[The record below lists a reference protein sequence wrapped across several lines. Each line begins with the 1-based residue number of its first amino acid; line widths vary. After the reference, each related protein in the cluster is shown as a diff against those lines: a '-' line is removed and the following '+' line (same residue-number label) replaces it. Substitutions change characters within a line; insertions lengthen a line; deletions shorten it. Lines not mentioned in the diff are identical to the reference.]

1 MSSVAPPSAGDNR
14 LERCIRDLAALNAL
28 PAMCIG
34 RSPSEALELVLEA
47 LPTALSAELVL
58 LRLPG
63 SPTEERGTLQG
74 RRLSAEQLAAIE
86 LARSLGNGG
95 EGAFELEGGAV
106 FRYYEAEVPIGKR
119 RGLLLVARR
128 TPLDRDTDRV
138 LVRSAANLV
147 GVTLETANV
156 LEAAQRKD
164 EFLAALGHELRSPMA
179 PILTAVELL
188 ARHPEADRER
198 QVIERNTRHLAR
210 LVDDLLDISRVTRGH
225 IELKNEPV
233 SLASLLE
240 RATELVMPSVVRLG
254 HSLHVGSAGETML
267 RGDPVRL
274 VQVFGNLLTN
284 AAKFTAAGGR
294 IDVDVEQAAGKVAV
308 TVRDNGRGIAPEAL
322 GRIFEPFVQADA
334 ADDQRRGGL
343 GLGLAIVRDLV
354 ARHGGN
360 VTASSA
366 GRGRGAAFRV
376 ELPVVPAVE
385 APVST
390 REPETTSTRSGIRVL
405 VVDDNVDVAE
415 LLSEALSDAGF
426 QTAVAFDARAAL
438 ELWRQFGP
446 HAGVLDVGL
455 PELDGYE
462 LARTLR
468 SEHGSEPTLIAA
480 TGYGGQQERTRA
492 VDAGFDFH
500 FVKPVSVRDLV
511 GALDERV
518 IRAGTGQE
526 GPPRRS

>member
-1 MSSVAPPSAGDNR
+1 MTSAAPPSAGENR

-34 RSPSEALELVLEA
+34 RSPNEALELVLDA

-63 SPTEERGTLQG
+63 SPAEERGTLRG
-74 RRLSAEQLAAIE
+74 RPLTTEERAAVE
-86 LARSLGNGG
+86 RARALGNGN
-95 EGAFELEGGAV
+95 EGAFELEGGAG
-106 FRYYEAEVPIGKR
+106 FRYFEAEVPIGKR

-164 EFLAALGHELRSPMA
+164 EFLAALGHELRSPLA

-188 ARHPEADRER
+188 ARRPEAERER

-225 IELKNEPV
+225 IELKDEPV
-233 SLASLLE
+233 ALASLLE
-240 RATELVMPSVVRLG
+240 RATELVMPSIMRLG
-254 HSLHVGSAGETML
+254 HTLHVSSAGDTML

-294 IDVDVEQAAGKVAV
+294 IDVGVERAAGKVAV
-308 TVRDNGRGIAPEAL
+308 TVRDNGRGIEPAAL
-322 GRIFEPFVQADA
+322 ARIFEPFVQADA
-334 ADDQRRGGL
+334 TEDRRRGGL

-354 ARHGGN
+354 ARHGGT
-360 VTASSA
+360 VTAESA
-366 GRGRGAAFRV
+366 GRGHGSAFRV
-376 ELPVVPAVE
+376 ELPVAPAVE
-385 APVST
+385 APIST
-390 REPETTSTRSGIRVL
+390 RAPETTSTRSGIRVL

-438 ELWRQFGP
+438 DLWRKFGP

-468 SEHGSEPTLIAA
+468 SEHGSKPTLIAA

-492 VDAGFDFH
+492 ADAGFDFH

-511 GALDERV
+511 VALDERV
-518 IRAGTGQE
+518 IRAGAEHADGARE
-526 GPPRRS
+526 S